1 MLSLAYVSE
10 MLSSIRPQLGQD
22 LVGPTKNQNQN
33 PITIYLSS
41 DDFFHLLFAQQIFWS
56 EGSALWIRRVPG
68 GRGVYMPHGL
78 GSRII
83 GRCIINTRVRI
94 LDHKE
99 DTQCVHIK

>member
-56 EGSALWIRRVPG
+56 EGSALWLLEG
-68 GRGVYMPHGL
+68 TQGCLHASW
-78 GSRII
+78 SRIE
-83 GRCIINTRVRI
+83 
-94 LDHKE
+94 DHR
-99 DTQCVHIK
+99 